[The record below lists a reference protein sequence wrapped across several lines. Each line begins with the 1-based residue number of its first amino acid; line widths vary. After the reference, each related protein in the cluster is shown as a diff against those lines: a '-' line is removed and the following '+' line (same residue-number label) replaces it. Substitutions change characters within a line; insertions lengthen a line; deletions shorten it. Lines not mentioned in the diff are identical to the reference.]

1 MIEVLEVAGSALVQD
16 TGRPG
21 HSHLGVSPSGAAD
34 RGALAAGN
42 HALGNP
48 AGAAVLE
55 VIGAF
60 SMRVRRDLL
69 VAVTGAAAPLMLD
82 GVATDARVLAVEAGT
97 VISLGTPRWGLR
109 TYLAVR
115 GGLDVPPVLGSRS
128 TDVLSGLGP
137 AALAAGDLLGTLPGM
152 GAVPTSDAHPQEVHP
167 TPLVMLDASA
177 GPRADWL
184 VDPQELYR
192 RPWRVSALAD
202 RVGVRLEGEP
212 LPRAIT
218 CELPSEGVVTGSV
231 QVPPGGTPVILG
243 PDHPV
248 TGGYPVVAVLTAT
261 ACDAVAQLRPGTTV
275 RFRRAQ
281 RPETQKTT

>member
-34 RGALAAGN
+34 RGALVAGN
-42 HALGNP
+42 RAVGNP
-48 AGAAVLE
+48 PDAAALE

-60 SMRVRRDLL
+60 SVRVHRDLL

-82 GVATDARVLAVEAGT
+82 GVPTAARVLAVSSGT
-97 VISLGTPRWGLR
+97 VIALGTPRWGLR
-109 TYLAVR
+109 TYLVVR

-137 AALAAGDLLGTLPGM
+137 APLAVGDRLATLPEEGD
-152 GAVPTSDAHPQEVHP
+152 VPTSDAHPQEVHP
-167 TPLVMLDASA
+167 TPLVMLDAA
-177 GPRADWL
+177 IGPRADWL
-184 VDPQELYR
+184 AEADELYR
-192 RPWRVSALAD
+192 RPWRVSTLAD
-202 RVGVRLEGEP
+202 RVGLRLEGEP
-212 LPRAIT
+212 LRRAIT
-218 CELPSEGVVTGSV
+218 RELPSEGVVTGSV
-231 QVPPGGTPVILG
+231 QVPPGGAPVILG

-248 TGGYPVVAVLTAT
+248 TGGYPVVAVLTPS

-281 RPETQKTT
+281 RPESQKRT